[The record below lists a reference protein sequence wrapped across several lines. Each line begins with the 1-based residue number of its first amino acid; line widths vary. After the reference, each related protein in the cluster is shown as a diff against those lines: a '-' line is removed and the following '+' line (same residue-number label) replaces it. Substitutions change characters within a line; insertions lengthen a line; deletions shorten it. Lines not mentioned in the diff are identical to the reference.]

1 MPEDPSE
8 ADQVWSLR
16 LTQRA
21 RTDIDTAYVSL
32 SERISTDFADTRQEG
47 LEEAIASLSRLP
59 ERCLA
64 APEADY
70 FPPPLVRQFLY
81 HRAKSKMIYRVLF
94 RLYENTDDA
103 PFVRLI
109 AVRHSGQAPITEE
122 EAKRLQEAE

>member
-1 MPEDPSE
+1 MSEEPSE

-21 RTDIDTAYVSL
+21 RTDIETAYVSL
-32 SERISTDFADTRQEG
+32 SERISVNFADTWQEG

-70 FPPPLVRQFLY
+70 FPPPLVRQLLY
-81 HRAKSKMIYRVLF
+81 RRAKSKLIYRVLF
-94 RLYENTDDA
+94 RLHEDANDA

-109 AVRHSGQAPITEE
+109 AVRHSGQAPINEE
-122 EAKRLQEAE
+122 EAKQIREAE